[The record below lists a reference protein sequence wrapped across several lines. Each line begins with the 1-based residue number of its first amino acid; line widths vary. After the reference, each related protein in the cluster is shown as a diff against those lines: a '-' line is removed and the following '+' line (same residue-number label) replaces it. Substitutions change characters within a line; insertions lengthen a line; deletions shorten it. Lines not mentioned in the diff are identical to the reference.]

1 MNLSPDLL
9 AQIQAAIASGQLQLP
24 ANGATN
30 LAGRSPFRPRQLHDL
45 TLLPTKDDPRPTF
58 NWSADPPRDDGGES
72 RRTFPYPRLLWMADG
87 TEITV
92 HSEAEHRGM
101 VAQGYLEQA
110 PGDVVIDQTAQLQAM
125 LDALSPADRALVV
138 DGKRQARVKAALDLA
153 MSLPDAESDRVIES
167 LEATAAKA
175 KRSA

>member
-1 MNLSPDLL
+1 
-9 AQIQAAIASGQLQLP
+9 
-24 ANGATN
+24 
-30 LAGRSPFRPRQLHDL
+30 LHDL

-72 RRTFPYPRLLWMADG
+72 RRTFPYPRLLWTADG

-110 PGDVVIDQTAQLQAM
+110 PGDVVIDQAEQLRQM
-125 LDALSPADRALVV
+125 LEALSPADRALVV
-138 DGKRQARVKAALDLA
+138 DGQRQARIKAALSALEE
-153 MSLPDAESDRVIES
+153 LPRGEADTMLES
-167 LEATAAKA
+167 LAAKA

>member
-110 PGDVVIDQTAQLQAM
+110 PGDVVIDQADQLRQM
-125 LDALSPADRALVV
+125 LEALSPADRALVV
-138 DGKRQARVKAALDLA
+138 DGQRQARIKSALEALEA
-153 MSLPDAESDRVIES
+153 LPRAQGDSIIES
-167 LEATAAKA
+167 LETTAAKA

>member
-9 AQIQAAIASGQLQLP
+9 AQIQAAIASGQLQVP
-24 ANGATN
+24 QTGATN
-30 LAGRSPFRPRQLHDL
+30 NAGRSPFRPRQLHDL

-72 RRTFPYPRLLWMADG
+72 RRTFPYPRLLWTADG

-110 PGDVVIDQTAQLQAM
+110 PGDVVIDQAEQLRQM
-125 LDALSPADRALVV
+125 LEALSPADRALVV
-138 DGKRQARVKAALDLA
+138 DGQRQARIKAALSALEE
-153 MSLPDAESDRVIES
+153 LPLGEADTMLES
-167 LEATAAKA
+167 LAAKA

>member
-9 AQIQAAIASGQLQLP
+9 AQIQAAIASGQLQVP
-24 ANGATN
+24 QTGATN
-30 LAGRSPFRPRQLHDL
+30 NAGRSPFRPRQLHDL

-72 RRTFPYPRLLWMADG
+72 RRTFPYPRLLWTADG

-110 PGDVVIDQTAQLQAM
+110 PGDVVIDQAEQLRQM
-125 LDALSPADRALVV
+125 LEALSPADRALVV
-138 DGKRQARVKAALDLA
+138 DGQRQARIKAALSALEE
-153 MSLPDAESDRVIES
+153 LPRGEADTMLES
-167 LEATAAKA
+167 LAAKA

>member
-9 AQIQAAIASGQLQLP
+9 AQIQAAIASGQLTLP
-24 ANGATN
+24 ATGATN
-30 LAGRSPFRPRQLHDL
+30 NAGRSPFRPRQLHDL

-72 RRTFPYPRLLWMADG
+72 RRTFPYPRLLWTADG

-110 PGDVVIDQTAQLQAM
+110 PGDVVIDQAEQLRQM
-125 LDALSPADRALVV
+125 LEALSPADRALVV
-138 DGKRQARVKAALDLA
+138 DGQRQARIKAALSALEE
-153 MSLPDAESDRVIES
+153 LPLGEADTMLES
-167 LEATAAKA
+167 LAAKA

>member
-9 AQIQAAIASGQLQLP
+9 AQIQAAIASGQLTLP
-24 ANGATN
+24 ANGETN
-30 LAGRSPFRPRQLHDL
+30 LAGRSPLRPRQLHDL

-58 NWSADPPRDDGGES
+58 NWSADPPRDDGGAS
-72 RRTFPYPRLLWMADG
+72 RRTFPYPRLLWTKDG

-110 PGDVVIDQTAQLQAM
+110 PGDIVIDQAEQLRQM
-125 LDALSPADRALVV
+125 LEALSPADRALVV
-138 DGKRQARVKAALDLA
+138 DGQRQARIKAALSALEE
-153 MSLPDAESDRVIES
+153 LPRGEADSMLES
-167 LEATAAKA
+167 LEATSAKA